1 MSLVWAQSND
11 KGVAVS
17 SIVFESIVDAG
28 CGMLRGLKPPETVK
42 LASADQRYATG
53 ELVRR
58 LLALA
63 WRFRADCLWSLVLSL
78 VLLLLGI
85 AGLKLLGV
93 VIDVIRFALDP
104 SLPPPVYPFDW
115 QPPAGWP
122 ALRIVTA
129 LSLAIV
135 VQAVLRAA
143 FTYAY
148 NMVTARLTQGEIVP
162 ELRAQLYAKL
172 QRLSFRFFDVHGSNS
187 IFNRVTGDVQNTR
200 LFVDGVLLQGA
211 TMILTLAAYAVFM
224 WRIQPALTLA
234 CLGVSLPLWWLAQF
248 YSARLRPGYL
258 LNRELTDKMVL
269 LFSETVRGMQTVK
282 GFAAEPHQVRRFEEA
297 NDEVSSQ
304 QRKIFWDLSVFTPG
318 TQMLSQLSL
327 VILFAYG
334 GWLYVQGKIP
344 LGSGLVVFAGL
355 LQQFT
360 GQVATIS
367 TIANSVQQSL
377 AAARRVF
384 EVLDTPLDVQNN
396 PGALPPGRLTGRM
409 IFENVTFGY
418 HADKPVLAD
427 VSFEAKPGQVIGI
440 FGMTGAGKSTLLGLI
455 PRFYDPQA
463 GRILADGKDVR
474 DLELDPFRRQIGIV
488 YQETFLFSNTVSANI
503 AFGHP
508 HATMEQI
515 ERAARIASAHEF
527 ITALPQG
534 YETVLG
540 ESGVDLSG
548 GQRQRLALARALLL
562 QPPIL
567 ILDDPTASV
576 DARTENEIVS
586 ALREA
591 MAGRTTFVVS
601 SRLSLLRRADLILVL
616 EDGRLTQTGTHAEL
630 VHRPGPYHE
639 TALLQI
645 MDLDEGRSAIPMGT
659 SNAEHSTSNVE
670 MVDGSGMSAP
680 TNIKSQ
686 AARIAPGRPFDAGSA
701 HVLQSDGGA
710 RGGQGAVA
718 TGAHPPDF
726 PLHKPLRHQAELA
739 VPVDVHPR
747 SAIAG
752 AGVADWP
759 HHHRPDCGPGF
770 VGDLLVC
777 GGVFR
782 SGAVHRGDTFISAS
796 GSRSNWARR
805 WCTTCGRICSAS

>member
-1 MSLVWAQSND
+1 MSEPSTSLTGD
-11 KGVAVS
+11 
-17 SIVFESIVDAG
+17 E
-28 CGMLRGLKPPETVK
+28 
-42 LASADQRYATG
+42 RYPTG

-63 WRFRADCLWSLVLSL
+63 WRFRADCLWSLGLSV

-93 VIDVIRFALDP
+93 VIDVIRYALNP
-104 SLPPPVYPFDW
+104 ALPAPVYPFGW
-115 QPPAGWP
+115 NPPAGWS
-122 ALRIVTA
+122 ALQVVAA
-129 LSLAIV
+129 LALAIV
-135 VQAVLRAA
+135 AQAVLRALL
-143 FTYAY
+143 TYAY
-148 NMVTARLTQGEIVP
+148 NMITARLTQGEIVP

-172 QRLSFRFFDVHGSNS
+172 QRLSFRFFDIHGSNS

-211 TMILTLAAYAVFM
+211 TMLLTLAAYAVFM
-224 WRIQPALTLA
+224 WRIQPSLTLA
-234 CLGVSLPLWWLAQF
+234 CLSVSLPLWWLAHF

-258 LNRELTDKMVL
+258 RNRELTDNMIL
-269 LFSETVRGMQTVK
+269 LFSESVRGMQTVK

-297 NDEVSSQ
+297 NTQVSSQ

-318 TQMLSQLSL
+318 TQILSQLSL

-334 GWLYVQGKIP
+334 GWLYVQGRIP

-360 GQVATIS
+360 GQVANIS

-384 EVLDTPLDVQNN
+384 EVLDTPVEVQSR
-396 PGALPPGRLTGRM
+396 PDAVKPGRLSGRM
-409 IFENVTFGY
+409 VFEKVTFGY
-418 HADKPVLAD
+418 HADKPVLTE

-440 FGMTGAGKSTLLGLI
+440 FGMTGTGKSSLLGLI
-455 PRFYDPQA
+455 PRFYDPFA
-463 GRILADGKDVR
+463 GRILADGKDLR
-474 DLELDPFRRQIGIV
+474 KLDLDAYRRQIGIV
-488 YQETFLFSNTVSANI
+488 YQESFLFSNTVSANI

-508 HATMEQI
+508 HATMDQI

-527 ITALPQG
+527 ITALPHG

-562 QPPIL
+562 QPPVL

-576 DARTENEIVS
+576 DARTENEIMS

-601 SRLSLLRRADLILVL
+601 GRLNLLRRADLILVL
-616 EDGRLTQTGTHAEL
+616 EDGRLTQSGTHAEL

-645 MDLDEGRSAIPMGT
+645 MDLGEHTVEGRR
-659 SNAEHSTSNVE
+659 
-670 MVDGSGMSAP
+670 
-680 TNIKSQ
+680 
-686 AARIAPGRPFDAGSA
+686 ARDK
-701 HVLQSDGGA
+701 
-710 RGGQGAVA
+710 GQGA
-718 TGAHPPDF
+718 
-726 PLHKPLRHQAELA
+726 K
-739 VPVDVHPR
+739 
-747 SAIAG
+747 AG
-752 AGVADWP
+752 GE
-759 HHHRPDCGPGF
+759 H
-770 VGDLLVC
+770 
-777 GGVFR
+777 
-782 SGAVHRGDTFISAS
+782 
-796 GSRSNWARR
+796 
-805 WCTTCGRICSAS
+805 